1 MKNILFILI
10 TTFFISNCTLNKVV
24 NRHGINFLE
33 KKHNKL
39 ILNKTNKNDIL
50 EILGPPSTKSG
61 FNENLWIYIERN
73 TSSSR
78 VIKLG
83 KRDLLNN
90 NTAILE
96 ISNSGILIDK
106 IFVNKKSMNKL
117 KFSKDFTT
125 SDTNKKSAIYDFLY
139 GVKSKINDPLG
150 KKRKSI
156 KN

>member
-1 MKNILFILI
+1 M
-10 TTFFISNCTLNKVV
+10 
-24 NRHGINFLE
+24 
-33 KKHNKL
+33 
-39 ILNKTNKNDIL
+39 
-50 EILGPPSTKSG
+50 GPPSTKSG